1 MKRKIRFRI
10 LAEDLFDD
18 GKYVW
23 QYFDLPDDLGFGN
36 EIYLNEDWYKMESFG
51 EFTGLKDKNSKEIY
65 EGDIMKYG
73 GEVRWEHDICGEY
86 GCVGFKGVSDGH
98 YSGEYDSRFDEVI
111 GNVNENPELLSGL
124 AEPRK

>member
-1 MKRKIRFRI
+1 MTMEIRFRVWDKAGKRY
-10 LAEDLFDD
+10 LENFCVYQYGNVSSD
-18 GKYVW
+18 GM
-23 QYFDLPDDLGFGN
+23 FLPRDEVVVEQD
-36 EIYLNEDWYKMESFG
+36 
-51 EFTGLKDKNSKEIY
+51 TGLKDRNGKPICQ
-65 EGDIMKYG
+65 GDIMKYG

-124 AEPRK
+124 AEPKG